1 MLQKECFCS
10 YDTLRSAIDEHGLP
24 IELEA
29 AGSGMSVQIRDTSE
43 ISNET
48 QKILKHAAVMG
59 NGVVIKDD

>member
-10 YDTLRSAIDEHGLP
+10 YETLMNAIGEHGLP

-29 AGSGMSVQIRDTSE
+29 AGSGMSVHISDISE